1 MENEREMIDNYAVEH
16 SVRVGSHRYLFG
28 ISTDE
33 NEPHRYMKCKERRE
47 TFLAHYDNAIAG
59 NDYVAVMKLYLK
71 DISDALAEYEKELDS
86 LGLEDASCFKPKDLI
101 PIQAEDDLRGKVVAM
116 KESELAEGCRD
127 ISNQLYQIESGYGAT
142 TAKFNKSC
150 TAWDLRTGKKY
161 RIYRYELAGV
171 VPDDKIPEFAKK
183 TIEQIKKEKKKSE
196 REDR

>member
-1 MENEREMIDNYAVEH
+1 MENEKEMIEGYAVEH

-28 ISTDE
+28 VSTDE
-33 NEPHRYMKCKERRE
+33 NEPHRYMKCKERQE

-59 NDYVAVMKLYLK
+59 NDYVSVMRLYLK
-71 DISDALAEYEKELDS
+71 DISDALTEYEKELAS
-86 LGLEDASCFKPKDLI
+86 LGLSDTACFKSTDLI

-142 TAKFNKSC
+142 TSKFNKSC

-161 RIYRYELAGV
+161 RVYRYELAGV
-171 VPDDKIPEFAKK
+171 VPYDKIPEFAKK